1 MKTRSENIANIYL
14 PITLAIGLLLLMACD
29 LREKTAEAE
38 VVPVTESIP
47 TTVEDDMRVMVTL
60 VAMHNEEIALSQL
73 ALLRSTNTDV
83 TDLARMMETA
93 HTRTLAELGKLAE
106 GHQLIVP
113 AVLNEKAEEAKT
125 ELNKLSGKAFD
136 LKYCEMMVEG
146 HGRAIAL
153 MEGAAENA
161 TGSNLRG
168 WAIRTVPALRTH
180 QEMALVCQKKCEA
193 V

>member
-29 LREKTAEAE
+29 MREKTAEAE

-83 TDLARMMETA
+83 TELARMMETA
-93 HTRTLAELGKLAE
+93 HTITLAELEKLAE
-106 GHQLIVP
+106 GHQLIDR
-113 AVLNEKAEEAKT
+113 
-125 ELNKLSGKAFD
+125 SGC
-136 LKYCEMMVEG
+136 L
-146 HGRAIAL
+146 
-153 MEGAAENA
+153 
-161 TGSNLRG
+161 
-168 WAIRTVPALRTH
+168 
-180 QEMALVCQKKCEA
+180 
-193 V
+193 